1 MPAPLNTPSLLRIR
15 RAALPLAAL
24 LGAAVLSACT
34 IPLPEPREPVSA
46 EASRNTLPPPEA
58 MRDPAMPAAPGISE
72 AQSFRGVLPCADCA
86 GQRVTLTL
94 MPDQTWRLRR
104 VYFGTP
110 GNKDLSFTASGTWE
124 RSGER
129 GRQLRL
135 IGDANEGGL
144 YEFLSSSQLRLLDI
158 AGRPISSSLNY
169 TLTQLPEVDP
179 IPELRPAAPK

>member
-1 MPAPLNTPSLLRIR
+1 LRR
-15 RAALPLAAL
+15 TLPVLALAGAAL
-24 LGAAVLSACT
+24 LGACS
-34 IPLPEPREPVSA
+34 IPLPDSRQPLSSD
-46 EASRNTLPPPEA
+46 ASRDTPAPPEA
-58 MRDPAMPAAPGISE
+58 RADAAFPAPPGITE

-104 VYFGTP
+104 VYFGTAS
-110 GNKDLSFTASGTWE
+110 GKDLTFTARGTWE
-124 RSGER
+124 RSGDR

-144 YEFLSSSQLRLLDI
+144 YEFMSTSQLRVLDL
-158 AGRPISSSLNY
+158 AGRPITSSLNY

-179 IPELRPAAPK
+179 IPELRK

>member
-1 MPAPLNTPSLLRIR
+1 MPALPQLSSLSTPLR
-15 RAALPLAAL
+15 RALPVLALVGAAL
-24 LGAAVLSACT
+24 LSACT
-34 IPLPEPREPVSA
+34 IPLPEGKQSLSSD
-46 EASRNTLPPPEA
+46 ASRDTPPPPEA
-58 MRDPAMPAAPGISE
+58 RASNAYPAAPGIAE

-94 MPDQTWRLRR
+94 LPDQTWRLRR

-110 GNKDLSFTASGTWE
+110 SGKDLSFTAQGTWE

-144 YEFLSSSQLRLLDI
+144 YEFMSSSQLRLLDL
-158 AGRPISSSLNY
+158 AGRPVTSSLNY
-169 TLTQLPEVDP
+169 TLTQLPEADL
-179 IPELRPAAPK
+179 IPELRK